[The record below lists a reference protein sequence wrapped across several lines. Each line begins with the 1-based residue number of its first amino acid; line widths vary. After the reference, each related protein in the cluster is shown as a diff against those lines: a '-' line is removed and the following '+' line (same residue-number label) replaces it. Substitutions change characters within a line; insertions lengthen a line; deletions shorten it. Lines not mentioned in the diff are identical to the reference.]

1 MASEFVV
8 EDNINR
14 TFSNEEIK
22 IRRVRDKRVSICW
35 VMSFEE
41 LVALQASIATYI
53 AGDRL
58 G

>member
-22 IRRVRDKRVSICW
+22 ILRVRDKRVSICW